1 MKTFVDLDGVMADYD
16 KGFKRLTGHYPDE
29 ITDQEMWDLLI
40 KNNNGAGFYRHL
52 KPMPDA
58 GELWGYLVTHGYE
71 PRILTG
77 IPRRVSIPTA
87 EEDKAEWVRAN
98 LGGWVEFNIGP
109 YAIDKQKHCSPGDI
123 LIDDN
128 AKNIAQWKAKGGI
141 GIFHTSA
148 ANTIKELEA
157 LKLAPK

>member
-1 MKTFVDLDGVMADYD
+1 MKTFVDLDGVVADYD
-16 KGFKRLTGHYPDE
+16 NGFKHLTGRYPNE
-29 ITDQEMWDLLI
+29 VSDQEMWDLLI
-40 KNNNGAGFYRHL
+40 KNSNGAGFYRQL

-58 GELWGYLVTHGYE
+58 GELWGYLVVHGYE

-87 EEDKAEWVRAN
+87 EADKAEWVRVN

-109 YAIDKQKHCSPGDI
+109 YAIDKQKHCTPGDI

-128 AKNIAQWKAKGGI
+128 EKNIAQWKAKGGI
-141 GIFHTSA
+141 GIFHTNA
-148 ANTIKELEA
+148 ANTIKELE
-157 LKLAPK
+157 LLND